1 MSKAFELLQNVE
13 AERGTGV
20 GPVPVNGH
28 RVRASVVDQEE
39 IARLIQRV
47 FRIPDAPRSI
57 LFAGI
62 DPGDGCTSICA
73 AVAENLSATAQGS
86 VCVVDGNL
94 RNPSLHRYFDIPNSM
109 GLAEALMQPGAIHN
123 FAQNIAGTNLW
134 VLPSGSG
141 IAAAQSLVGSDGMR
155 SRMAELNQSFDHV
168 LIDSPALNRSA
179 DALSLGRLVDGM
191 LLVLQSNATRRE
203 TARTVIANIRNANV
217 NLLGAVLNKRT
228 FPIPQNLY
236 DRL

>member
-13 AERGTGV
+13 AERGTAM

-28 RVRASVVDQEE
+28 RARPSVVDEEE
-39 IARLIQRV
+39 ISRLVQRV
-47 FRIPDAPRSI
+47 FRAPDAPRSV

-62 DPGDGCTSICA
+62 DPGDGCTSICTSA
-73 AVAENLSATAQGS
+73 AENLATTVPGS
-86 VCVVDGNL
+86 VCLVDANV
-94 RNPSLHRYFDIPNSM
+94 RNPSIHKRFEIDNTV
-109 GLAEALMQPGAIHN
+109 GLAESLVQPGAIHN
-123 FAQNIAGTNLW
+123 FARRVGGTNLW

-141 IAAAQSLVGSDGMR
+141 TAVTGSDGMR
-155 SRMAELNQSFDHV
+155 ARMAELRETFDHV
-168 LIDSPALNRSA
+168 LVDSPALNRFP
-179 DALSLGRLVDGM
+179 DATVLGRLVDGM

-203 TARTVIANIRNANV
+203 TARTVIDSVRNANV

-236 DRL
+236 ERL

>member
-1 MSKAFELLQNVE
+1 MQS
-13 AERGTGV
+13 
-20 GPVPVNGH
+20 
-28 RVRASVVDQEE
+28 
-39 IARLIQRV
+39 
-47 FRIPDAPRSI
+47 
-57 LFAGI
+57 
-62 DPGDGCTSICA
+62 
-73 AVAENLSATAQGS
+73 GS
-86 VCVVDGNL
+86 
-94 RNPSLHRYFDIPNSM
+94 
-109 GLAEALMQPGAIHN
+109 IHN
-123 FAQNIAGTNLW
+123 FAQNIVGTNLW

-141 IAAAQSLVGSDGMR
+141 VAAAQSLIGSDGMR

>member
-20 GPVPVNGH
+20 GPVPVNIH
-28 RVRASVVDQEE
+28 RVRPSVVDQEE
-39 IARLIQRV
+39 ITRLVQRV
-47 FRIPDAPRSI
+47 FRAPDAPRSV

-62 DPGDGCTSICA
+62 DAGDGCTSICIA
-73 AVAENLSATAQGS
+73 AAENLAATAPGTI
-86 VCVVDGNL
+86 CLVDANL
-94 RNPSLHRYFDIPNSM
+94 RSPSIHRHFEISNSI
-109 GLAEALMQPGAIHN
+109 GLAEAIVQPGAIHN
-123 FAQNIAGTNLW
+123 FAQRIAGTNLW
-134 VLPSGSG
+134 VLPSGAG
-141 IAAAQSLVGSDGMR
+141 AATAQSLIGSDGMR
-155 SRMAELNQSFDHV
+155 ARMAELNQSFDHV
-168 LIDSPALNRSA
+168 LVDSPALNPSS
-179 DALSLGRLVDGM
+179 DALILGRLVDGM

-203 TARTVIANIRNANV
+203 TARTVIAGIRNANV